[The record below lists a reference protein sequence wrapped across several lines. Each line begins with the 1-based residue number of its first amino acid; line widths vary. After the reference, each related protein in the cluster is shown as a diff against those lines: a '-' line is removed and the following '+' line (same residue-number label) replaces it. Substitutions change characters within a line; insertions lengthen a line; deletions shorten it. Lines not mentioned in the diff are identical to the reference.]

1 MNKDLQTIKELIAE
15 MKAQFSKSVET
26 FEQATL
32 ADGVTVIEY
41 DALEVGMPVFVVADG
56 ERIPAPEGTHSLS
69 GELAGVS
76 IVVDAEGIITEVID
90 ERANE
95 GAGEVAVE
103 ETSSDFQA
111 ISAEMLPQVLED
123 ITEVIAERLGL
134 EMGVAYDVASAV
146 IAKINEETT
155 MPVAESM
162 SAEKVESIVN
172 AKLEAFSKAVEGIA
186 EMTKAIAENN
196 TTLVNEL
203 SNLKSE
209 FESFKGQPSVETK
222 EAEKFSKVGN
232 LTARQ
237 QFLKNNKI

>member
-32 ADGVTVIEY
+32 TDGVTVIEY

-90 ERANE
+90 ERVNE
-95 GAGEVAVE
+95 GEGEVAVE

-134 EMGVAYDVASAV
+134 EMGVAYDVATAV

-162 SAEKVESIVN
+162 SAEIVESIVN
-172 AKLEAFSKAVEGIA
+172 AKLEAFSKAVEGLA

-203 SNLKSE
+203 SSLKSE

-237 QFLKNNKI
+237 MFLKRNK

>member
-1 MNKDLQTIKELIAE
+1 MNKELQTIKELIAE
-15 MKAQFSKSVET
+15 MKAQFSKSVDT

-32 ADGVTVIEY
+32 ADGTTIVEY

-56 ERIPAPEGTHSLS
+56 ERIPAPEGTHALS

-76 IVVDAEGIITEVID
+76 IVVNAEGVITEIID
-90 ERANE
+90 ERENE

-103 ETSSDFQA
+103 ETNSDFQA

-134 EMGVAYDVASAV
+134 EMGVAYDVATAV
-146 IAKINEETT
+146 VAKINEETAT
-155 MPVAESM
+155 PVEQSM
-162 SAEKVESIVN
+162 SAEQVESIVN
-172 AKLEAFSKAVEGIA
+172 AKLEAFSKAVEGLA

-203 SNLKSE
+203 STLKSE
-209 FESFKGQPSVETK
+209 FESFKGQPSVQTK

-237 QFLKNNKI
+237 MFLKRNK

>member
-32 ADGVTVIEY
+32 TDGVTVIEY

-90 ERANE
+90 ERVNE

-146 IAKINEETT
+146 IAKINEDTT

-162 SAEKVESIVN
+162 SAEVVESIVN
-172 AKLEAFSKAVEGIA
+172 AKLEAFSKAVEGLA

-203 SNLKSE
+203 SSLKSE

-237 QFLKNNKI
+237 MFLKRNK

>member
-1 MNKDLQTIKELIAE
+1 MNKELQTIKELIAD
-15 MKAQFSKSVET
+15 MKAQFSKSVEK
-26 FEQATL
+26 FDEAVL
-32 ADGVTVIEY
+32 ADGTTVIEY
-41 DALEVGMPVFVVADG
+41 EALEVGMPVFVVADG
-56 ERIPAPEGTHSLS
+56 ERIPAPEGTHALS

-90 ERANE
+90 ERENE

-103 ETSSDFQA
+103 ETS
-111 ISAEMLPQVLED
+111 AE
-123 ITEVIAERLGL
+123 A
-134 EMGVAYDVASAV
+134 
-146 IAKINEETT
+146 
-155 MPVAESM
+155 M
-162 SAEKVESIVN
+162 SAEQVESIVN

-203 SNLKSE
+203 SSLKSE
-209 FESFKGQPSVETK
+209 FEAFKAQPSEQTK

-237 QFLKNNKI
+237 LFLKNSKV

>member
-32 ADGVTVIEY
+32 TDGVTVIEY

-90 ERANE
+90 ERVNE
-95 GAGEVAVE
+95 GEGEVAVE

-162 SAEKVESIVN
+162 SAEIVESIVN
-172 AKLEAFSKAVEGIA
+172 AKLEAFSKAVEGLA

-203 SNLKSE
+203 SSLKSE

-237 QFLKNNKI
+237 MFLKRNK

>member
-15 MKAQFSKSVET
+15 MKAQFSKEVEK
-26 FEQATL
+26 FESATL

-69 GELAGVS
+69 GDLAGVS
-76 IVVDAEGIITEVID
+76 IVVDAEGIITEIID
-90 ERANE
+90 ERMNE

-103 ETSSDFQA
+103 ETS
-111 ISAEMLPQVLED
+111 
-123 ITEVIAERLGL
+123 
-134 EMGVAYDVASAV
+134 
-146 IAKINEETT
+146 
-155 MPVAESM
+155 AESM
-162 SAEKVESIVN
+162 SAEQVESIVN
-172 AKLEAFSKAVEGIA
+172 AKLEAFSKAVEGLA

-196 TTLVNEL
+196 ATLVNEL
-203 SNLKSE
+203 SSLKSE
-209 FESFKGQPSVETK
+209 FESFKAQPSVETK

-237 QFLKNNKI
+237 MFLKRNK

>member
-32 ADGVTVIEY
+32 TDGVTVIEY

-90 ERANE
+90 ERVNE
-95 GAGEVAVE
+95 GEGEVAVE

-162 SAEKVESIVN
+162 SAEVVESIVN
-172 AKLEAFSKAVEGIA
+172 AKLEAFSKAVEGLA

-203 SNLKSE
+203 STLKSE

-237 QFLKNNKI
+237 LFLKNSKV